1 MHIGIIKDHQE
12 RLRIG
17 RNSAEFLA
25 RPGERASVSEPWA
38 RPHDRPQDLNQAMN
52 KWSDDDWYQEVRFSK
67 EQFEYLCQE
76 LHVPLVFPTEKQR
89 QESSTFRKV
98 RMLDGRLVFAI
109 TLSRLAQPTTVKGQM
124 TRKWGYHRTEITK
137 WTNACMECLMD
148 T

>member
-1 MHIGIIKDHQE
+1 
-12 RLRIG
+12 
-17 RNSAEFLA
+17 
-25 RPGERASVSEPWA
+25 
-38 RPHDRPQDLNQAMN
+38 MN

-124 TRKWGYHRTEITK
+124 TRKWGYHRMEITK

-148 T
+148 TIAVYLPEYATAVGKKIGMNDPSLCTIFGFLDGCLV